1 MNKKMKEL
9 KSKIDEK
16 LESIK
21 NMDPESD
28 GEAMANALDEVAV
41 MQKAFDLEQRRVD
54 AEKAHVGAAAD
65 VKSHEGENAVSGFT
79 ILAKA
84 LRGQSLTEA
93 EAKAIQ
99 PKDEVVKALITGVN
113 ATQGEANLIPE
124 DVDATIRELR
134 RSYVSAVELA
144 EEITTEALT
153 GSFTFEA
160 NAPAGLV
167 NFDDGDA
174 VPNGTDPKF
183 VNSKFSITLF
193 GIIIPVSNVLT
204 VTEKA
209 GLVAYLNRW
218 FVKNAV
224 ITENKKIFE
233 ELAADKE
240 AVALSGLDGLRKSL
254 NKDLDPS
261 CLTGAVIAT
270 NQSGFAAMDDEKDE
284 NGRGLLQPDPADPT
298 RKLYNGLPIKVYPD
312 AQLPNIDETH
322 APVFYGNTK
331 AGVYFI
337 RLKYTFFDAS
347 AHAGFGKNQTH
358 LRVIE
363 GIDCIGADKDAYC
376 YGSLDLIAAQAAG

>member
-9 KSKIDEK
+9 KAKIDEK

-21 NMDPESD
+21 GMDPETD
-28 GEAMANALDEVAV
+28 GETMATALDEVAV
-41 MQKAFDLEQRRVD
+41 LQKAFDLEQRRVD
-54 AEKAHVGAAAD
+54 AEKAHVGAAAE
-65 VKSHEGENAVSGFT
+65 VKSHEDVDEVSGFT

-84 LRGQSLTEA
+84 LRGQTLTED
-93 EAKAIQ
+93 ESKAIQ
-99 PKDEVVKALITGVN
+99 PKDDVVKALVTGVS

-124 DVDATIRELR
+124 DVDTTIRELR
-134 RSYVSAVELA
+134 RSYVSAVELVT
-144 EEITTEALT
+144 ELETEALT

-160 NAPAGLV
+160 GAPAGLV
-167 NFDDGDA
+167 NFDDGAA

-183 VNSKFSITLF
+183 TNSKFTITLF

-204 VTEKA
+204 ATEKA
-209 GLVAYLNRW
+209 GLVSYLNRW

-224 ITENKKIFE
+224 ITENSKVFGA
-233 ELAADKE
+233 LAADKE
-240 AVALSGLDGLRKSL
+240 AVALSGLDDMRKSMT
-254 NKDLDPS
+254 KDLDPS
-261 CLTGAVIAT
+261 CLIGAVIAT
-270 NQSGFAAMDDEKDE
+270 NQSGFAAMDEEKDE

-298 RKLYNGLPIKVYPD
+298 RKLYNGLPVKVYPD

-331 AGVYFI
+331 AGAYFI

-347 AHAGFGKNQTH
+347 SHAGFSKNQTH

-376 YGSLDLIAAQAAG
+376 YGSLDLTAVQAAG